1 MYFTQR
7 ESEKSE
13 VHIPIYST
21 LNIYYIASR
30 IMVRYLQ
37 KYMIT
42 KLQDDSKGYCTG
54 MIDTNKDS
62 NTAHDTRPFLLV
74 TSFLS
79 ENIIKIWIQQADNSC
94 TITNHCFAKLHDT
107 RHDKEQCYQFPPQ
120 LLVPLWKRKCWT
132 VHSVWRHKQWLHG
145 YNASHVNLSCM
156 LRKSEW
162 QNVCTDV
169 STTTVIFIRQIIFI
183 IALGIVD

>member
-62 NTAHDTRPFLLV
+62 NTAHDTRPFLFV

-79 ENIIKIWIQQADNSC
+79 KNIIEIWIQQANNSC
-94 TITNHCFAKLHDT
+94 TTTNHCFTKLHDT
-107 RHDKEQCYQFPPQ
+107 RRDKEQCYQCPPQ
-120 LLVPLWKRKCWT
+120 LLVPL
-132 VHSVWRHKQWLHG
+132 
-145 YNASHVNLSCM
+145 
-156 LRKSEW
+156 
-162 QNVCTDV
+162 
-169 STTTVIFIRQIIFI
+169 
-183 IALGIVD
+183 